1 MSSWDKLNKLSR
13 KKDHSKE
20 IFEINKRLK
29 SITRVIQNPDE
40 FNVNISSRDALE
52 VSKDKLVELEERIDK
67 LEQSFQELIELTSL
81 KVMITKSNENEDK

>member
-1 MSSWDKLNKLSR
+1 MIPAVMSSWDELNKLSR

-52 VSKDKLVELEERIDK
+52 VSKDKLVELEERINK
-67 LEQSFQELIELTSL
+67 LEQSIQELIKEY
-81 KVMITKSNENEDK
+81 IDEDKM

>member
-1 MSSWDKLNKLSR
+1 MSSWDELNKLSR

-40 FNVNISSRDALE
+40 FNVNISSRD
-52 VSKDKLVELEERIDK
+52 KLVELEERIDK
-67 LEQSFQELIELTSL
+67 LEQSIHRLVVDQELI
-81 KVMITKSNENEDK
+81 KKYIDEDKM

>member
-1 MSSWDKLNKLSR
+1 MSSWDELNKLSR

-40 FNVNISSRDALE
+40 FNVNISSRD
-52 VSKDKLVELEERIDK
+52 KLVELEERINK
-67 LEQSFQELIELTSL
+67 LEQSIQELIELTSL
-81 KVMITKSNENEDK
+81 NEDK

>member
-1 MSSWDKLNKLSR
+1 MIPAVMSSWDELNKLSR

-40 FNVNISSRDALE
+40 FNVNISSRD
-52 VSKDKLVELEERIDK
+52 KLVELEERIDK
-67 LEQSFQELIELTSL
+67 LEQSIHRLVVDQELI
-81 KVMITKSNENEDK
+81 KKYIDEDKM

>member
-1 MSSWDKLNKLSR
+1 MSSWDELNKLSR

-40 FNVNISSRDALE
+40 FNVNISSRD
-52 VSKDKLVELEERIDK
+52 KLVELEERIDK
-67 LEQSFQELIELTSL
+67 LEQSIQELIELTSL
-81 KVMITKSNENEDK
+81 KVENEDK